1 MCPRLGRDGRSR
13 APSRRPS
20 SKLPPVN
27 PLLAIGVIVISAVVM
42 IALMMLV
49 RRHSPSRGRFAG
61 SVGASSVFGFLGSGF
76 AILLGFII
84 FLSFGTYDSAATRS
98 DAEAAAVTAQ
108 FRTAADF
115 GGDRATDAQGLLMCY
130 ARSVISQEWQSL
142 QDGQRSPVTEAW
154 MVGLDDVGVREQNA
168 TSTGAEPVTAWWAST
183 NERNLGRSGRV
194 LVAEGQIPML
204 LWALLVI
211 AAILVVGYVLLYAD
225 PDEGWLAQASM
236 MGGVTV
242 LVVSALLAVQVLAVP
257 FSGESGSINPVSM
270 EYTLVQMDELAKA
283 DLEAAPTVYCDKAG
297 LPLEK

>member
-1 MCPRLGRDGRSR
+1 M
-13 APSRRPS
+13 
-20 SKLPPVN
+20 N
-27 PLLAIGVIVISAVVM
+27 PLLAICVIVISAVVM
-42 IALMMLV
+42 IALMLLV
-49 RRHSPSRGRFAG
+49 RRHAPSRGRFAG

-76 AILLGFII
+76 VILLGFVI
-84 FLSFGTYDSAATRS
+84 FLSFGTYESAATRA

-115 GGDRATDAQGLLMCY
+115 GGDRAGEAQGQLVCY

-142 QDGQRSPVTEAW
+142 QDGQRSPVTAAW
-154 MVGLDDVGVREQNA
+154 MVGLEDVGVKEQNA
-168 TSTGAEPVTAWWAST
+168 TSPETQPVKAWWAST

-211 AAILVVGYVLLYAD
+211 AAILVVGYILLYAD

-242 LVVSALLAVQVLAVP
+242 LVVSSLLAVQVLAVP
-257 FSGESGSINPVSM
+257 FSGESGSINPASM
-270 EYTLVQMDELAKA
+270 EYALAQMDQFANA

-297 LPLEK
+297 LPLAK

>member
-1 MCPRLGRDGRSR
+1 M
-13 APSRRPS
+13 
-20 SKLPPVN
+20 N

-42 IALMMLV
+42 IALMLLV

-76 AILLGFII
+76 VILLGFVI
-84 FLSFGTYDSAATRS
+84 FLSFGTYESAATRA

-108 FRTAADF
+108 FRTAYDF
-115 GGDRATDAQGLLMCY
+115 GGDRAGEAQGQLVCY

-142 QDGQRSPVTEAW
+142 QDGQRSPVTEDW
-154 MVGLDDVGVREQNA
+154 MVGLDDVGVKEQTA
-168 TSTGAEPVTAWWAST
+168 TSPETQPVKAWWAST

-194 LVAEGQIPML
+194 LVAEGQIPVL
-204 LWALLVI
+204 LWALLVV

-257 FSGESGSINPVSM
+257 FSGESGSIDTGSM
-270 EYTLVQMDELAKA
+270 EYALVQMDQFAKA
-283 DLEAAPTVYCDKAG
+283 EGTAPMVYCDKAG
-297 LPLEK
+297 LPLAK

>member
-1 MCPRLGRDGRSR
+1 M
-13 APSRRPS
+13 
-20 SKLPPVN
+20 N

-42 IALMMLV
+42 IALMLLV

-76 AILLGFII
+76 VILLGFVI
-84 FLSFGTYDSAATRS
+84 FLSFGTYESAATRA

-108 FRTAADF
+108 FRTAYDF
-115 GGDRATDAQGLLMCY
+115 GGDRAGEAQGQLVCY

-142 QDGQRSPVTEAW
+142 QDGQRSPVTAAW
-154 MVGLDDVGVREQNA
+154 MVGLEDVGVKEQNA
-168 TSTGAEPVTAWWAST
+168 TSSAAEPVKAWWAST

-211 AAILVVGYVLLYAD
+211 AAILVVGYILLYAD

-257 FSGESGSINPVSM
+257 FSGESGSIDTGSM
-270 EYTLVQMDELAKA
+270 EYALVQMDQFAKA
-283 DLEAAPTVYCDKAG
+283 EGTAPMVYCNKAG
-297 LPLEK
+297 LPLAK

>member
-1 MCPRLGRDGRSR
+1 M
-13 APSRRPS
+13 
-20 SKLPPVN
+20 N

-42 IALMMLV
+42 IALMLLV

-76 AILLGFII
+76 VILLGFVI
-84 FLSFGTYDSAATRS
+84 FLSFGTYESAATRA

-115 GGDRATDAQGLLMCY
+115 GGDRAGVAQGELLCY

-142 QDGQRSPVTEAW
+142 QDGQRSPVTEDW
-154 MVGLDDVGVREQNA
+154 MVGLDDVGVKEQTA
-168 TSTGAEPVTAWWAST
+168 TSPETQPVKAWWAST

-194 LVAEGQIPML
+194 LVAEGQIPVL
-204 LWALLVI
+204 LWALLVV

-242 LVVSALLAVQVLAVP
+242 LVVSSLLAVQVLAVP
-257 FSGESGSINPVSM
+257 FSGESGSITPASM
-270 EYTLVQMDELAKA
+270 EYALVQMDQFAKA
-283 DLEAAPTVYCDKAG
+283 EGTAPEVYCNKVG
-297 LPLEK
+297 LPLAK

>member
-1 MCPRLGRDGRSR
+1 MS
-13 APSRRPS
+13 
-20 SKLPPVN
+20 
-27 PLLAIGVIVISAVVM
+27 PLLAICVIVISAVVM
-42 IALMMLV
+42 IALMLLV
-49 RRHSPSRGRFAG
+49 RRHAPSRGRFAG

-76 AILLGFII
+76 VILLGFVI
-84 FLSFGTYDSAATRS
+84 FLSFGTYESAATRA

-108 FRTAADF
+108 FRTAYDF
-115 GGDRATDAQGLLMCY
+115 GGDRAGEAQGQLVCY

-142 QDGQRSPVTEAW
+142 QDGQRSPVTEDW
-154 MVGLDDVGVREQNA
+154 MVGLDDVGVKEQNA
-168 TSTGAEPVTAWWAST
+168 TSPETQPVKAWWAST

-242 LVVSALLAVQVLAVP
+242 LVVSSLLAVQVLAVP
-257 FSGESGSINPVSM
+257 FSGESGSINPASM
-270 EYTLVQMDELAKA
+270 EYALAQMDQFANA

-297 LPLEK
+297 LPLAK

>member
-1 MCPRLGRDGRSR
+1 M
-13 APSRRPS
+13 
-20 SKLPPVN
+20 N

-42 IALMMLV
+42 IALMLLV

-76 AILLGFII
+76 VILLGFVI
-84 FLSFGTYDSAATRS
+84 FLSFGTYESAATRA

-108 FRTAADF
+108 FRTAYDF
-115 GGDRATDAQGLLMCY
+115 GGDRASEAQGQLVCY

-142 QDGQRSPVTEAW
+142 QDGQRSPVTAAW
-154 MVGLDDVGVREQNA
+154 MVGLEDVGVKEQNA
-168 TSTGAEPVTAWWAST
+168 TSSAAEPVKAWWAST

-194 LVAEGQIPML
+194 LVAEGQIPVL
-204 LWALLVI
+204 LWALLVV

-242 LVVSALLAVQVLAVP
+242 LVVSSLLAVQVLAVP
-257 FSGESGSINPVSM
+257 FSGESGSINPASM
-270 EYTLVQMDELAKA
+270 EYALAQMDQFANA
-283 DLEAAPTVYCDKAG
+283 DLEAAPALYCNKAG
-297 LPLEK
+297 LPLAK

>member
-1 MCPRLGRDGRSR
+1 M
-13 APSRRPS
+13 
-20 SKLPPVN
+20 N

-42 IALMMLV
+42 IALMLLV

-76 AILLGFII
+76 VILLGFVI
-84 FLSFGTYDSAATRS
+84 FLSFGTYESAATRA

-115 GGDRATDAQGLLMCY
+115 GGDRAGVAQGELLCY

-142 QDGQRSPVTEAW
+142 QDGQRSPVTEDW
-154 MVGLDDVGVREQNA
+154 MVGLDDVGVKEQNV
-168 TSTGAEPVTAWWAST
+168 TSPETEPVKAWWAST

-211 AAILVVGYVLLYAD
+211 AAILVVGYILLYAD

-242 LVVSALLAVQVLAVP
+242 LVVSSLLAVQVLAVP
-257 FSGESGSINPVSM
+257 FSGESGSITPASM
-270 EYTLVQMDELAKA
+270 EYALVQMDQFAKA
-283 DLEAAPTVYCDKAG
+283 EGTAPEVYCNKVG
-297 LPLEK
+297 LPLAK

>member
-1 MCPRLGRDGRSR
+1 M
-13 APSRRPS
+13 
-20 SKLPPVN
+20 K

-42 IALMMLV
+42 IALMLLV

-76 AILLGFII
+76 VILLGFVI
-84 FLSFGTYDSAATRS
+84 FLSFGTYESAATRA

-115 GGDRATDAQGLLMCY
+115 GGDRAGVAQGELLCY

-142 QDGQRSPVTEAW
+142 QDGQRSPVTEDW
-154 MVGLDDVGVREQNA
+154 MVGLDDVGVKEQTA
-168 TSTGAEPVTAWWAST
+168 TSPETQPVKAWWAST

-194 LVAEGQIPML
+194 LVAEGQIPTL

-211 AAILVVGYVLLYAD
+211 AAILVVGYILLYAD

-242 LVVSALLAVQVLAVP
+242 LVVSSLLAVQVLAVP
-257 FSGESGSINPVSM
+257 FSGESGSITPASM
-270 EYTLVQMDELAKA
+270 EYALVQMDQFAKA
-283 DLEAAPTVYCDKAG
+283 EGTAPEVYCNKVG
-297 LPLEK
+297 LPLAK

>member
-1 MCPRLGRDGRSR
+1 M
-13 APSRRPS
+13 
-20 SKLPPVN
+20 N

-42 IALMMLV
+42 IALMLLV

-76 AILLGFII
+76 VILLGFVI
-84 FLSFGTYDSAATRS
+84 FLSFGTYESAATRA

-108 FRTAADF
+108 FRTAYDF
-115 GGDRATDAQGLLMCY
+115 GGDRAGEAQGQLVCY

-142 QDGQRSPVTEAW
+142 QDGQRSPVTAAW
-154 MVGLDDVGVREQNA
+154 MVGLEDVGVKEQNA
-168 TSTGAEPVTAWWAST
+168 TSSAAEPVKAWWAST

-194 LVAEGQIPML
+194 LVAEGQIPVL
-204 LWALLVI
+204 LWALLVV

-242 LVVSALLAVQVLAVP
+242 LVVSSLLAVQVLAVP
-257 FSGESGSINPVSM
+257 FSGESGSINPASM
-270 EYTLVQMDELAKA
+270 EYALAQMDQFANA
-283 DLEAAPTVYCDKAG
+283 DLEAAPALYCNKAG
-297 LPLEK
+297 LPLAK

>member
-1 MCPRLGRDGRSR
+1 ME
-13 APSRRPS
+13 
-20 SKLPPVN
+20 

-42 IALMMLV
+42 IALMLLV

-76 AILLGFII
+76 VILLGFVI
-84 FLSFGTYDSAATRS
+84 FLSFGTYESAATRA

-108 FRTAADF
+108 FRTAYDF
-115 GGDRATDAQGLLMCY
+115 GGDRAGEAQGQLVCY

-142 QDGQRSPVTEAW
+142 QDGQRSPVTEDW
-154 MVGLDDVGVREQNA
+154 MVGLDDVGVKEQTA
-168 TSTGAEPVTAWWAST
+168 TSPETQPVKAWWAST

-211 AAILVVGYVLLYAD
+211 AAILVVGYILLYAD

-242 LVVSALLAVQVLAVP
+242 LVVSSLLAVQVLAVP
-257 FSGESGSINPVSM
+257 FSGESGSITPASM
-270 EYTLVQMDELAKA
+270 EYALVQMDQFAKA
-283 DLEAAPTVYCDKAG
+283 EGTAPEVYCNKVG
-297 LPLEK
+297 LPLAK

>member
-1 MCPRLGRDGRSR
+1 M
-13 APSRRPS
+13 
-20 SKLPPVN
+20 N

-42 IALMMLV
+42 IALMLLL
-49 RRHSPSRGRFAG
+49 RRHAPSGGRFAD
-61 SVGASSVFGFLGSGF
+61 SDRASGAFGFLGAGF
-76 AILLGFII
+76 VILLGFVI
-84 FLSFGTYDSAATRS
+84 FLSFGTYESAATRA

-108 FRTAADF
+108 FRTAYDF
-115 GGDRATDAQGLLMCY
+115 GGDRAGEAQGQLVCY

-242 LVVSALLAVQVLAVP
+242 LVVSALLAVQVLAAP

-297 LPLEK
+297 LPLAK

>member
-1 MCPRLGRDGRSR
+1 M
-13 APSRRPS
+13 
-20 SKLPPVN
+20 N

-42 IALMMLV
+42 IALMLLV

-76 AILLGFII
+76 VILLGFVI
-84 FLSFGTYDSAATRS
+84 FLSFGTYESAATRA

-115 GGDRATDAQGLLMCY
+115 GGDRAGVAQGELVCY

-142 QDGQRSPVTEAW
+142 QDGQRSPVTEDW
-154 MVGLDDVGVREQNA
+154 MVGLDDVGVKEQNV
-168 TSTGAEPVTAWWAST
+168 TSPETEPVKAWWAST

-194 LVAEGQIPML
+194 LVAEGQIPVL
-204 LWALLVI
+204 LWALLVV

-242 LVVSALLAVQVLAVP
+242 LVVSSLLAVQVLAVP
-257 FSGESGSINPVSM
+257 FSGESGSITPASM
-270 EYTLVQMDELAKA
+270 EYALVQMDQFAKA
-283 DLEAAPTVYCDKAG
+283 EGTAPMVYCNKAG
-297 LPLEK
+297 LPLAK